1 MTIDRAKLRVAIRK
15 LGDEY
20 VYFMLDEALEM
31 LPDAKLA
38 KLVGQYLDVK
48 RLQGDENNKRD
59 LFEQLA
65 EFERANLAREFYDSF
80 RVDSK
85 NFMQKSNGTRAWIAE
100 CRRLLDQLVDASKK
114 GDPVKVG
121 TGFETIF
128 NLLHRIDEGRDDLLF
143 FADEGGS
150 WQVGIDWE
158 KVFPAWFQC
167 LSRTA
172 SPDEYGRLVVA
183 AIDDLDQAD
192 RRDHL
197 EAARRPATAAQKKAL
212 AKAGTGE
219 PAPPM
224 TKRPR

>member
-1 MTIDRAKLRVAIRK
+1 MTIDRARLRAAIRK

-20 VYFMLDEALEM
+20 VYFMLDEALDL

-38 KLVGQYLDVK
+38 RLVGQYLDVK

-59 LFEQLA
+59 LFEHVA
-65 EFERANLAREFYDSF
+65 EFERASLAREFYESS

-85 NFMQKSNGTRAWIAE
+85 NYMEKSNGTRAWIAE

-121 TGFETIF
+121 AGFETIF
-128 NLLHRIDEGRDDLLF
+128 NLLRGIDEGRDDLLF

-150 WQVGIDWE
+150 WQVSIDWD

-167 LSRTA
+167 LIANRFPRPVR
-172 SPDEYGRLVVA
+172 SPCR
-183 AIDDLDQAD
+183 
-192 RRDHL
+192 RRD
-197 EAARRPATAAQKKAL
+197 RGSRSGRPPRSPRGRQATC
-212 AKAGTGE
+212 
-219 PAPPM
+219 
-224 TKRPR
+224 